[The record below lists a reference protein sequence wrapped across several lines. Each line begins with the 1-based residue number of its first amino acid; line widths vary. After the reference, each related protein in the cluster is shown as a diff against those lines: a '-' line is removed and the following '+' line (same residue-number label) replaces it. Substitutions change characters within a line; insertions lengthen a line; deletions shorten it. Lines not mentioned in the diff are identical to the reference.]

1 MYLYILLFTISDF
14 IKREVFFFCLC
25 RNMVNKNDDDAGDES
40 DGEIIASDDEF
51 WSRKCNLCDKDAS
64 QTRDLLL
71 CSGACDKMMH
81 QSCWNKSFPGIFK
94 GIGSVA
100 NKEFKKI
107 CASKDN
113 WLCSGCGG
121 YVAPPKRKPGRPPT
135 KKQKVS
141 DDE

>member
-1 MYLYILLFTISDF
+1 
-14 IKREVFFFCLC
+14 
-25 RNMVNKNDDDAGDES
+25 MVKKNDDNAGDES

-71 CSGACDKMMH
+71 CNGACDKMMH

-121 YVAPPKRKPGRPPT
+121 YVAPPKRKRGRPPT
-135 KKQKVS
+135 KKQKIS
-141 DDE
+141 DDEK